1 MPINFTDFS
10 NIKPITMGNLAEPYM
25 EGRNFATDQQQKKLA
40 MEMLKAQTFN
50 EQRFG
55 AGKHLTGIASNVFA
69 LEQLKNAYG
78 EDSPIYQKA
87 KFTFDLNN
95 ENIKSNIA
103 AREFYTDPLRNL
115 TQKAKEIYEGKKL
128 AEGQIGDTDVQLTPE
143 EAQRAQDQYQRNIEN
158 ANTPTPI
165 QQQVLYGQQFE
176 RTLELIDPKKLY
188 VYNGPGG
195 VQKLLE
201 DKNAQLQGKA
211 PQRYL
216 DFVEQLAQIKIGI
229 GQYRNYAKD
238 SISPQ
243 KDKELNDLFNPRSW
257 IDSPKAAEAK
267 FKSIKNLFGQE
278 FEITRR
284 FVKKGSNQGG
294 IFQKGQN
301 RSTTGWE
308 GDAQE
313 SNVLKGKPIGQS
325 STNTQEQNSQLK
337 EYIAEQKTK
346 GRVAVTNGKKVEFI
360 PEENLT
366 SYLLKN
372 RGAKLYGG

>member
-103 AREFYTDPLRNL
+103 ARLFYTDPLKNL
-115 TQKAKEIYEGKKL
+115 TQKGKELYEGKRL
-128 AEGQIGDTDVQLTPE
+128 SEGKIGDTDVRLTPE
-143 EAQRAQDQYQRNIEN
+143 ETERAQDQYQRYIEN
-158 ANTPTPI
+158 ANVPDSI
-165 QQQVLYGQQFE
+165 QKQFLAGE
-176 RTLELIDPKKLY
+176 QLETTFKNIDPKKLF
-188 VYNGPGG
+188 VYSG
-195 VQKLLE
+195 VDGKKKLVE
-201 DKNAQLQGKA
+201 DWELRRQGKS

-216 DFVEQLAQIKIGI
+216 DYVKNVVAAEMAV
-229 GQYRNYAKD
+229 GQYRTYSSD
-238 SISPQ
+238 SISPSLREKLENLVKPESWINNPKIAEQ
-243 KDKELNDLFNPRSW
+243 QLNTLKSLFDKEF
-257 IDSPKAAEAK
+257 A
-267 FKSIKNLFGQE
+267 
-278 FEITRR
+278 ITKR
-284 FVKKGSNQGG
+284 FIKKGSNQGG

-313 SNVLKGKPIGQS
+313 SNVLKGKPVGQS
-325 STNTQEQNSQLK
+325 STNAKEQDSQLK

-346 GRVAVTNGKKVEFI
+346 GRVAVANGKKVEFI

-366 SYLLKN
+366 SYFLKN